1 MESVHPSIIVFL
13 TVKSQDYD
21 HLHVIMNLGSRL
33 AGYVIINIVNWILV
47 EILHQPVLSVTY
59 NHIIKSDGIVYHNN
73 GGQDDWGTA
82 IDEYNAR
89 INTSIAL
96 ELAKYVLVELVDGQI
111 VESLVE
117 EFDNDTRFINGIV
130 EFLIDMGWI
139 EYNYT
144 RGLYQMTAIGEI
156 NVSALKVIIWI

>member
-1 MESVHPSIIVFL
+1 MYYTSRRIQH
-13 TVKSQDYD
+13 DY
-21 HLHVIMNLGSRL
+21 NT
-33 AGYVIINIVNWILV
+33 
-47 EILHQPVLSVTY
+47 Q
-59 NHIIKSDGIVYHNN
+59 
-73 GGQDDWGTA
+73 
-82 IDEYNAR
+82 

-96 ELAKYVLVELVDGQI
+96 ELAKYVLAKLVDGQSI
-111 VESLVE
+111 ESLVE